1 MSFFLSLAVAFA
13 IGFSSAPATAPEQPV
28 TAPVAVQQ
36 VAEVDPILAMDAAVT
51 LEEST
56 VTKAFTDERG
66 LYYMASYV
74 ESDGSSDSKFGEFTI
89 ESLDFPG
96 TFHHYTYQNLRFA

>member
-1 MSFFLSLAVAFA
+1 MSILVSLVIAFA
-13 IGFSSAPATAPEQPV
+13 LGFTGASAPEQPV

-51 LEEST
+51 LEESSA
-56 VTKAFTDERG
+56 TKAFTDERG

-74 ESDGSSDSKFGEFTI
+74 ESDESSDSKLGEFTI